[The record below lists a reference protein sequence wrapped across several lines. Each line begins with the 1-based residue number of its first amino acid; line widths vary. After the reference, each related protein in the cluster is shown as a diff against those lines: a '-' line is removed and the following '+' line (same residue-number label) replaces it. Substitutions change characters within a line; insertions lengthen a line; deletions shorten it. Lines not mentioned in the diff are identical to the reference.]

1 MNDIQIWRTAHII
14 PETASTVTIRFDTG
28 DQPFIYQPGQ
38 FINLTLVINDK
49 AITRSYSLSSV
60 PGKDQQPTIT
70 VKAVPGGIMSNYIL
84 THASEINEW
93 QVTGPFGA
101 FVPAAST
108 WFAKHIVLL
117 AGGSGITPL
126 YSIARAVVDQSPDT
140 LVTLIYA
147 SRTPE
152 EIIFRED
159 IASWQDNHP
168 ERIQVH
174 HALSA
179 HGDADIPNL
188 VKGRLNKLVTRKLI
202 KQKIAEPHADVHYF
216 ICGPTGLMT
225 MHQEM
230 LEAMQVPAENI
241 FLEWFSPE
249 PIKADEI
256 LPDAPQEVLLHFYE
270 QSNLLDVNPGKTI
283 LEAALEDRIPLPY
296 SCKGGTC
303 GVCTA
308 KLTAGKVK
316 MRHNYALAPSDIDDG
331 MILLCQSFPLT
342 ADVTVEIG

>member
-1 MNDIQIWRTAHII
+1 MNDVQTWRTARII
-14 PETASTVTIRFDTG
+14 PETASAVTIRFDTG

-38 FINLTLVINDK
+38 FINLTLIINDK
-49 AITRSYSLSSV
+49 TVTRSYSLSSV
-60 PGKDQQPTIT
+60 PGKDQQPAIT

-84 THASEINEW
+84 THASDIKEW

-101 FVPAAST
+101 FVPVDTT
-108 WFAKHIVLL
+108 WSAKHIVLL

-126 YSIARAVVDQSPDT
+126 YSIARAVTERSPDT
-140 LVTLIYA
+140 HVTLIYA
-147 SRTPE
+147 NRTPE
-152 EIIFRED
+152 EIIFSHD
-159 IASWQDNHP
+159 IASWQNSHP

-179 HGDADIPNL
+179 HGDAALPNL

-202 KQKIAEPHADVHYF
+202 KQSIEEPHTNVHYF
-216 ICGPTGLMT
+216 ICGPTGLMK

-249 PIKADEI
+249 PVKPDEI
-256 LPDAPQEVLLHFYE
+256 LPDTPQEVLLHFYE

-283 LEAALEDRIPLPY
+283 LEAALEDLIPLPY

-316 MRHNYALAPSDIDDG
+316 MRHNYALRPSDIDEG